1 MWNKYKQKN
10 NRLHVGCFF
19 AFKPPRGGDNMRNT
33 VDHIME
39 HAGVNDREF
48 SLAIGVPHV
57 VVWRARKGMTKTINP
72 EILTTLEE
80 LGYDPAIIQAEY

>member
-1 MWNKYKQKN
+1 
-10 NRLHVGCFF
+10 
-19 AFKPPRGGDNMRNT
+19 MRNP

-72 EILTTLEE
+72 EILTALEE
-80 LGYDPAIIQAEY
+80 LGYDPAIIQAEYQKWRDVQKMELQQRLTR